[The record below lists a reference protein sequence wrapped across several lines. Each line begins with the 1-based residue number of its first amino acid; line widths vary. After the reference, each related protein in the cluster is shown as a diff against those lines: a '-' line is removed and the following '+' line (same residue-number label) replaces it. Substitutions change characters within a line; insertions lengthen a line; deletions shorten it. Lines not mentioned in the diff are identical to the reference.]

1 MTDDTRGG
9 NAPAPISQSSLPV
22 YTIQTPSGHTLDIAA
37 PDQETA
43 LNGAQQWHALQQ
55 HIGSGGSGLK
65 ISPDKITEARA
76 AGHSGHNAQN
86 VVRDGDFGQ
95 RALTIVDERPEEVE
109 TFDVLLSDAQRVR
122 EALQEAHPETKEHLD
137 SLLRFMEA
145 YSYAP
150 ANKLYRPGI
159 ELDRSTVSNLE
170 WFNSGAA
177 TRLASSSASSIP
189 GLDQLFGFARAL
201 VIGCGW
207 VQSGLVRFLGWQSK
221 LTVNLSAGTI
231 LLDATADID
240 GVAHVV
246 PWRVAT
252 EGPKARYDNLEIV
265 HVRQHTTKRLN
276 EYLKTAAHQRAY
288 VQWMMENIKD
298 HMAPGQRGLVIC
310 KKALYDAERVPN
322 WPDGD
327 VRFKDHESFTK
338 LYEWNVDGR
347 KLCATHWGTGIGS
360 NDWKEADVVF
370 LFDEFFIPRRV
381 AVATV
386 QGLRE
391 HRADEGDLATMS
403 ALSSRANGVDVFALG
418 HRLRWTKQL
427 ALRGRARSYDEH
439 GMCGKQ
445 RLVVISDLMT
455 FMANAPKL
463 FPGAKVST
471 TGTGATKW
479 TGKVIELLN
488 ASQAH
493 VLTTGELGRLLG
505 KPWRAVSRNVLTP
518 EFMSALEGLE
528 WRYVSHK
535 GRGGCRFERM
545 MPQSP
550 QGAAPDEA
558 LASAA

>member
-1 MTDDTRGG
+1 MVTHKFF
-9 NAPAPISQSSLPV
+9 L
-22 YTIQTPSGHTLDIAA
+22 
-37 PDQETA
+37 
-43 LNGAQQWHALQQ
+43 GAN
-55 HIGSGGSGLK
+55 
-65 ISPDKITEARA
+65 
-76 AGHSGHNAQN
+76 GHNARN
-86 VVRDGDFGQ
+86 AVRNGNFVQ

-159 ELDRSTVSNLE
+159 ELDKSAVSSLE
-170 WFNSGAA
+170 WFNTEGAK
-177 TRLASSSASSIP
+177 RLASSLANSIQ
-189 GLDQLFGFARAL
+189 GLDQMFGFARAL

-240 GVAHVV
+240 GVSHVV

-288 VQWMMENIKD
+288 VQWMVETIKA

-310 KKALYDAERVPN
+310 KKLLFDAERVPN

-327 VRFKDHESFTK
+327 VRFKDTEGYTK
-338 LYEWNVDGR
+338 RYDWDIEGR
-347 KLCATHWGTGIGS
+347 KLSATHWGTGIGS
-360 NDWKEADVVF
+360 NDWKYADAVF

-391 HRADEGDLATMS
+391 HRADEGDLSTMS
-403 ALSSRANGVDVFALG
+403 TLTSRANGVDVFALG

-455 FMANAPKL
+455 LMANAPKL
-463 FPGAKVST
+463 FPGAQVST
-471 TGTGATKW
+471 TGVGATKW
-479 TGKVIELLN
+479 TDKVVEILN
-488 ASQAH
+488 GSQAP
-493 VLTTGELGRLLG
+493 VLTTGEIARLLG
-505 KPWRAVSRNVLTP
+505 KPWRAISSNVFTP

-528 WRYVSHK
+528 WRYVSRK

-545 MPQSP
+545 VST
-550 QGAAPDEA
+550 